1 MSYNEQDFWSS
12 SVPILIS
19 PWTLCQINSSFG
31 CDKMRIN
38 WVSAYGFIRQRIYIR
53 KLAVIACCCSAP
65 LSTIAVAQNENQVEQ
80 NVRSAEQGNSVSAS
94 GLNSSPIFGGNQNM
108 VTEFSG
114 TLQGF
119 QRGVV
124 YVQKPDGTDVMVQ
137 IPETITSFRFIAQ
150 AKPAFLQRGQLV
162 RLRGT
167 FNPVNAMPVTPINK
181 VELFQPV
188 AAAITGRMR
197 EQFIPGIYQEQPGEN
212 PQAFGQPVSCRIV
225 GAVMGLN
232 QNGVLMLQTGVR
244 PLQIP
249 LAPEATF
256 EICYNNLSLAQEGD
270 QVSVSGFYQP
280 PDETRIRAERI
291 TITTERVYGEYSEQA
306 AQRVTR
312 RRRNRVNDPE
322 KLPDQEGE
330 EGLGIKEDIGE
341 NFEKENEVTQEKEG
355 GAGNG
360 RAEPS

>member
-1 MSYNEQDFWSS
+1 M
-12 SVPILIS
+12 PRL
-19 PWTLCQINSSFG
+19 G
-31 CDKMRIN
+31 AKMRMN
-38 WVSAYGFIRQRIYIR
+38 WVSTYGFVRHPISI
-53 KLAVIACCCSAP
+53 LNLSMIACCCSAP
-65 LSTIAVAQNENQVEQ
+65 LSTTAVAQTENQIER
-80 NVRSAEQGNSVSAS
+80 NFKSAEQGNSVTAS
-94 GLNSSPIFGGNQNM
+94 GLNSEPIFGGNQNM

-114 TLQGF
+114 TLKGF
-119 QRGVV
+119 HRGVI
-124 YVQKPDGTDVMVQ
+124 YVLKADGTDVMVQ
-137 IPETITSFRFIAQ
+137 IPETITNFRFIAQ

-188 AAAITGRMR
+188 AAGITGRMR

-256 EICYNNLSLAQEGD
+256 AICYNNLSLAQEGD

-280 PDETRIRAERI
+280 PDGTRIRAERI
-291 TITTERVYGEYSEQA
+291 TITTERVYGEFSGQA
-306 AQRVTR
+306 AQRITR
-312 RRRNRVNDPE
+312 RRSSRVNDPE
-322 KLPDQEGE
+322 KLPEKAGK
-330 EGLGIKEDIGE
+330 EGLEINEDIGE
-341 NFEKENEVTQEKEG
+341 NVGKENEVTSEMKGE
-355 GAGNG
+355 AGNEL
-360 RAEPS
+360 AEPS